1 VRRIAERVKR
11 CRLPVPDASAVIHAL
26 AASRSIERIGRVQQP
41 YRIDAN
47 TRVEK
52 SESAKTLASL
62 DATMPP
68 GRRVARG

>member
-1 VRRIAERVKR
+1 M
-11 CRLPVPDASAVIHAL
+11 IHAL